1 MFWYS
6 ESMKFLSLLS
16 NNSQIGNSSLFW
28 YNNFEQIILF
38 PKNNTVNLKWFSF
51 YDIGPN
57 RDALKNNCYLA
68 TLHAQNKL
76 EHQAIR
82 AINVSL
88 WLKTFDLPSN
98 VIRLYLLVLPD
109 RCICGEFQYYTQTST
124 PAFHRQL
131 NVTHWLRRSVCLSYF
146 FLKIRK
152 LLLNFIKCIS
162 TLNLN

>member
-98 VIRLYLLVLPD
+98 VIRYISFSV
-109 RCICGEFQYYTQTST
+109 
-124 PAFHRQL
+124 A
-131 NVTHWLRRSVCLSYF
+131 RSVYLWRVSVLY
-146 FLKIRK
+146 
-152 LLLNFIKCIS
+152 S
-162 TLNLN
+162 NLNTSLSQTIECDTLTAEKCLFIIFLLKNSKTVVEFY